1 MVAYV
6 VEQLDDVTLTG
17 GPLDRKLDLM
27 SPFVWKD
34 ENNYRIM
41 VRGVPWPLGPT
52 DPTGL
57 IGGGSSS
64 DGLTFA
70 MDDALAI
77 IPGPDPFDLG
87 GCEDPDRSGAPRQ
100 SVCVVYYTGVD
111 AQRLQGSMI
120 LAEGPS
126 LHELTKTELVLK
138 APPGE
143 GNIKEATLAETST
156 GEWRLFYEYAA
167 NGASRI
173 GMAGGP
179 SPTGPWTVLPDP
191 FGIRERKLG

>member
-34 ENNYRIM
+34 GSNYRIM

-77 IPGPDPFDLG
+77 TPGPGPFDLG
-87 GCEDPDRSGAPRQ
+87 GCEDRPCSSSRTAVTWSTIRAWTRRGCRDR
-100 SVCVVYYTGVD
+100 
-111 AQRLQGSMI
+111 
-120 LAEGPS
+120 
-126 LHELTKTELVLK
+126 
-138 APPGE
+138 
-143 GNIKEATLAETST
+143 
-156 GEWRLFYEYAA
+156 
-167 NGASRI
+167 
-173 GMAGGP
+173 
-179 SPTGPWTVLPDP
+179 
-191 FGIRERKLG
+191 